1 MDYIESMR
9 LIIQRVTRASLTVNN
24 KIISKIN
31 NGLVVFIG
39 ITHSDT
45 VLNIPAIANKTIN
58 LRLFND
64 ENNKMNLSL
73 LDISGDLLI
82 VSQFTLHANFKKGN
96 RPSFLN
102 SASSEHAK
110 KIYNEFVNYMNNK
123 LNKVQTGIF
132 GAHMAI
138 ELINDGPVTFILD
151 SNEK

>member
-1 MDYIESMR
+1 MR
-9 LIIQRVTRASLTVNN
+9 LVLQRVTKASLTVNN
-24 KIISKIN
+24 KIISKIEH
-31 NGLVVFIG
+31 GLVVFIG
-39 ITHSDT
+39 VTHSD
-45 VLNIPAIANKTIN
+45 NASIISKMANKMIK

-82 VSQFTLHANFKKGN
+82 VSQFTLHGNCKKGN
-96 RPSFLN
+96 RPSFLDA
-102 SASSEHAK
+102 ASSEHAK
-110 KIYNEFVNYMNNK
+110 KIYNEFVNYMKNK

-132 GAHMAI
+132 GAHMAV

>member
-1 MDYIESMR
+1 MR
-9 LIIQRVTRASLTVNN
+9 LILQRVKGASLTVNN

-45 VLNIPAIANKTIN
+45 MLSIPSIANKTIN

-64 ENNKMNLSL
+64 EENKMNLSL

-82 VSQFTLHANFKKGN
+82 VSQFTLHANCKKGN
-96 RPSFLN
+96 RPSFLD

>member
-1 MDYIESMR
+1 M
-9 LIIQRVTRASLTVNN
+9 AN
-24 KIISKIN
+24 KIIK
-31 NGLVVFIG
+31 
-39 ITHSDT
+39 
-45 VLNIPAIANKTIN
+45 

-82 VSQFTLHANFKKGN
+82 VSQFTLHGNCQKGN
-96 RPSFLN
+96 RPSFLDA
-102 SASSEHAK
+102 ASSEHAK
-110 KIYNEFVNYMNNK
+110 KIYNEFVNYMKNK

-132 GAHMAI
+132 GAHMVV

>member
-1 MDYIESMR
+1 MR